1 MSSPPC
7 LIISLCNRVG
17 DWPTGSIRRAGQ
29 RAAHITGF
37 ILICPS
43 ELLSSPFEKAWTTAV
58 DLSYYNS
65 WGYWPCVH
73 KGWVTILP
81 IALYMTLANY
91 LCNLNFQTLICTGL
105 GILSRSGPR
114 WELDGPLKLSFG
126 HNFNKGIIY
135 RMWTGFG
142 KTSKVWYSDCSGSGG
157 PLAVLGPNGW
167 EKEPFSELR
176 EGKFSERV
184 IWQMLWPLAERY
196 GQLLATS

>member
-29 RAAHITGF
+29 HAAHITGF

-43 ELLSSPFEKAWTTAV
+43 ELLSSPFEKTWTTAV

-105 GILSRSGPR
+105 GILSQSGPR
-114 WELDGPLKLSFG
+114 WELDGPLKLGTISI
-126 HNFNKGIIY
+126 KGLF
-135 RMWTGFG
+135 TGCEQG
-142 KTSKVWYSDCSGSGG
+142 LAKPAKSGTVTA
-157 PLAVLGPNGW
+157 LAV
-167 EKEPFSELR
+167 E
-176 EGKFSERV
+176 V
-184 IWQMLWPLAERY
+184 H
-196 GQLLATS
+196 